1 MPPATNLPVLNPVFA
16 IANFFPQFPRSL
28 PSRILS
34 LKWGFQRW
42 LQIGITLELLKKKK
56 TLLTWGPSGKSL
68 IGERWGLSILNKPPP
83 PQPGPKKNSQG

>member
-56 TLLTWGPSGKSL
+56 NTADLGPIWKESYWGKVGSEYP
-68 IGERWGLSILNKPPP
+68 
-83 PQPGPKKNSQG
+83 